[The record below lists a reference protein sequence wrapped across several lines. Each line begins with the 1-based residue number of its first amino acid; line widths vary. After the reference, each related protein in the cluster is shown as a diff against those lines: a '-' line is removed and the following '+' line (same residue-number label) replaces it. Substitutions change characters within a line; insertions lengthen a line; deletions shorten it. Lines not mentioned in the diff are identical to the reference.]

1 MQAETRYKIKRFL
14 ASANHWIIIVNII
27 VFLLTDLLLSPS
39 ASSFVI
45 SKGSLGYRTFLAGE
59 YYRIITCMF
68 LHGGISHITGN
79 VLMIFTI
86 GDMLENRLGTV
97 RYLILYFLTGVVAG
111 ITSMGYNMMMATNS
125 SSIGA
130 SGAGF
135 GLLGAFVAILLMDR
149 GLARSLTLA
158 RIAMYI
164 AFSVFVGITSATT
177 DVAAHIGGLVAGLV
191 ICPILII
198 TQNKNKR
205 GIVR

>member
-27 VFLLTDLLLSPS
+27 VFLLTDMLLSPD
-39 ASSFVI
+39 AAAFVV

-68 LHGGISHITGN
+68 LHAGISHIIGN
-79 VLMIFTI
+79 ALMIFTI
-86 GDMLENRLGTV
+86 GDTLEDQLGTV

-135 GLLGAFVAILLMDR
+135 GLLGALVAILLMNR
-149 GLARSLTLA
+149 GFAQSLTLR
-158 RIAMYI
+158 RIWMYI
-164 AFSVFVGITSATT
+164 LFSVIVGVTSGTT
-177 DVAAHIGGLVAGLV
+177 DVAAHIGGLVAGMV

-198 TQNKNKR
+198 SRRKR
-205 GIVR
+205 GIAR